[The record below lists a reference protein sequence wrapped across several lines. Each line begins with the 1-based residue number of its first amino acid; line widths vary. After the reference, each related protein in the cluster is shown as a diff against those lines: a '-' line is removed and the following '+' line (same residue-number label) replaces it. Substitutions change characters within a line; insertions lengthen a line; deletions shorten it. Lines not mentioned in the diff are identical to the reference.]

1 MFLDKMQLIEE
12 SLASKSSVLV
22 AFSGG
27 VDSSVLAAL
36 AWGAL
41 GKNALAVT
49 ISMHSLPAGEL
60 QMAKD
65 VASEMGIKH
74 RIVDF
79 DEFIVPGF
87 VENSPNR
94 CYHCKRSILETLF
107 RIANEEGYE
116 VVAEGTNVTEMQG
129 RRPGMQAVA
138 EMADR
143 VMSPFLQFSVT
154 REEIRQM
161 AEHMGLSVA
170 RKPSS
175 PCLASRIP
183 YGKKITSEIIA
194 RVRSAEE
201 YISAMGVTQL
211 RVRDHGDVARVEVEP
226 SDLPV
231 VLQRKDDIVKEF
243 KRLGYLYVTL
253 DLEGFRSGSLDEAIS
268 K

>member
-1 MFLDKMQLIEE
+1 MFLDKMQQITEA
-12 SLASKSSVLV
+12 LASKKSAVV

-36 AWGAL
+36 ACEAL
-41 GKNALAVT
+41 GDHALAVT
-49 ISMHSLPAGEL
+49 INMYSLPAGEL
-60 QMAKD
+60 QMAKG
-65 VASEMGIKH
+65 VAREIGIRHKV
-74 RIVDF
+74 VDF
-79 DEFIVPGF
+79 DEFNVPGF
-87 VENSPNR
+87 VENSPDR
-94 CYHCKRSILETLF
+94 CYHCKRAILETLF
-107 RIANEEGYE
+107 RVAEEAGYE
-116 VVAEGTNVTEMQG
+116 VVIEGTNITEMQG

-161 AEHMGLSVA
+161 AGHMGLSVA

-175 PCLASRIP
+175 PCLASRVP

-201 YISAMGVTQL
+201 YLSNMGFTQF
-211 RVRDHGDVARVEVEP
+211 RIRDHGDVARIEVKP

-231 VLQRKDDIVKEF
+231 VLQRKDDIVNEL
-243 KRLGYLYVTL
+243 KRLGFHYVAL
-253 DLEGFRSGSLDEAIS
+253 DLEGFRSGSLDETIS
-268 K
+268 R